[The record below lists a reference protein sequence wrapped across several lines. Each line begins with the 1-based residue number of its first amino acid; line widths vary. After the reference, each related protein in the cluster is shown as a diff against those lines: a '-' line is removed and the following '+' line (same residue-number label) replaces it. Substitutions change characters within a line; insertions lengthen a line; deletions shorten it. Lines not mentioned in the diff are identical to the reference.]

1 MAFSYSTDLD
11 DAVSRVRYAVGDIS
25 SPGIQPDAVY
35 EALLTAAG
43 DDETSAIRA
52 AAAGLAAWA
61 ATQPSSLSSDGSSLT
76 WAERI
81 KQWNAIAL
89 GEVGQTQPSSGGSA
103 RSARVGRLTAGS
115 DYCPR

>member
-1 MAFSYSTDLD
+1 MAFSYSPDLD
-11 DAVSRVRYAVGDIS
+11 EPVSRVRYAVGDIS
-25 SPGIQPDAVY
+25 APGIQPDAVY
-35 EALLTAAG
+35 EALLAAAG
-43 DDETSAIRA
+43 DDEATAIRT

-61 ATQPSSLSSDGSSLT
+61 ATQPSSLSSDGSSLS

-89 GEVGQTQPSSGGSA
+89 GEAGSTQPTAGGTA
-103 RSARVGRLTAGS
+103 RSARLARLSAGS